1 VRYGGVSELDALKM
15 ITINPAIQ
23 LGIDKRV
30 GTIELGKE
38 ADLALWSAHPLSIYA
53 IADITWVDGVK
64 RFDRMTD
71 PADMRLRVSAEGKF
85 SDTVASVSGRHEDS
99 CMQGVLD
106 FFTFEQMEHSHD
118 H

>member
-1 VRYGGVSELDALKM
+1 
-15 ITINPAIQ
+15 
-23 LGIDKRV
+23 
-30 GTIELGKE
+30 
-38 ADLALWSAHPLSIYA
+38 
-53 IADITWVDGVK
+53 
-64 RFDRMTD
+64 MTD